1 MKIDAYSF
9 GRIVVDGQEYR
20 SDIIIFPDRVEDNW
34 WRREGHRLA
43 AEDLAGVLDDL
54 PEVLVI
60 GTGHDGRM
68 MVPQDTLDHLGTRDM
83 EVVIDRTNGAVEEFN
98 RLARKHQRI
107 VAALHLTC

>member
-1 MKIDAYSF
+1 MKIEAYSF
-9 GRIVVDGQEYR
+9 GRIIVDGREYH
-20 SDIIIFPDRVEDNW
+20 SDVIIHPDRVENNW

-43 AEDLAGVLDDL
+43 MEDLSAVLADP

-68 MVPQDTLDHLGTRDM
+68 MVPVDTLKRLRAG
-83 EVVIDRTNGAVEEFN
+83 EIKVVVDRTGDAVEEFN
-98 RLARKHQRI
+98 RLASKHQRI